1 MNFVPMISSLPKRK
15 AIVMVFLL
23 AMTSI
28 NFSLLFHVIPKLRNG
43 YQDFTIFYTGA
54 CLLRDGRASS
64 LYSLAAQY
72 QMQQTFTHVPIRQ
85 GPLPFNHPPFEAFF
99 FIPFT
104 LLSYWPAYL
113 LWSGLNVMMLAATI
127 VFLRKHFQQIAAL
140 PLLGVGLAATAF
152 FPLVIGL
159 IQGQDIILLLLLF
172 VLATIFLDQGHH
184 VLAGA
189 FLGAGLFRPHTVVP
203 LIILLALRRWRV
215 LVGFTTV
222 ALVFFGISVAFMG
235 WRGPLDYVQFVL
247 HVEVTK
253 AIAFGTEATPNLR
266 GLIEQLPWVKD
277 SRTFTA
283 LLIFATSAIVFFLAV
298 RRIINKHDSLIFC
311 ASLAAVTTILV
322 SFHAF
327 VYDLSLL
334 FPTVLFLLA
343 RVLRVGETGNVEKV
357 TGGAKLET
365 LSILLFIVLSL
376 APLYLYLLLRIDRFS
391 CFTLILLLLY
401 LKLLLTPAPALAPV

>member
-1 MNFVPMISSLPKRK
+1 
-15 AIVMVFLL
+15 MVFLL
-23 AMTSI
+23 AMTFT
-28 NFSLLFHVIPKLRNG
+28 NLSLLFHVIPKLRNG

-54 CLLRDGRASS
+54 SLLRDGQASS

-127 VFLRKHFQQIAAL
+127 VFLRRHFQQIAAI
-140 PLLGVGLAATAF
+140 PMLGLGLATTAF

-172 VLATIFLDQGHH
+172 VLATICLDQGHH

-203 LIILLALRRWRV
+203 LIILLALRRWKI
-215 LVGFTTV
+215 LIGFTTV
-222 ALVFFGISVAFMG
+222 ALVFFGISVALMG

-247 HVEVTK
+247 HVEGTK
-253 AIAFGTEATPNLR
+253 AIAFTEAMPNLR
-266 GLIEQLPWVKD
+266 GLIEQLPRVKD
-277 SRTFTA
+277 SRMFIA
-283 LLIFATSAIVFFLAV
+283 VLIFATSVIAFLLAV

-311 ASLAAVTTILV
+311 ASLAAVTTILI
-322 SFHAF
+322 SFHAV

-334 FPTVLFLLA
+334 FPMLLFLLA
-343 RVLRVGETGNVEKV
+343 RVLLVGDTGNVEKV
-357 TGGAKLET
+357 AGGAKLET
-365 LSILLFIVLSL
+365 LSILLFIFLSL
-376 APLYLYLLLRIDRFS
+376 VPLYLYLLLRIDRFS
-391 CFTLILLLLY
+391 CFSLILLLLY
-401 LKLLLTPAPALAPV
+401 LKLLLTPAPVLAPV

>member
-1 MNFVPMISSLPKRK
+1 MILSFPKRK
-15 AIVMVFLL
+15 CIVMVFLL

-28 NFSLLFHVIPKLRNG
+28 NLSLLFHVIPKLRNG
-43 YQDFTIFYTGA
+43 YQDFTIFYTA
-54 CLLRDGRASS
+54 ARLLRDGKASS

-72 QMQQTFTHVPIRQ
+72 QMQQTFTHVPIRL

-104 LLSYWPAYL
+104 LLPYWPAYL
-113 LWSGLNVMMLAATI
+113 LWSGLNVIMLAATI
-127 VFLRKHFQQIAAL
+127 IFLRRHFQQIAAI
-140 PLLGVGLAATAF
+140 PMLGVGLAATAF

-172 VLATIFLDQGHH
+172 VLATICLDEGQH
-184 VLAGA
+184 VLAGV

-203 LIILLALRRWRV
+203 LVILLAFRRWKV
-215 LVGFTTV
+215 PIGFATV
-222 ALVFFGISVAFMG
+222 ALVFFVISVALMG
-235 WRGPLDYVQFVL
+235 WRGPFDYVQFVL
-247 HVEVTK
+247 HLEVTK

-283 LLIFATSAIVFFLAV
+283 LLIFATSVIVFLLAI
-298 RRIINKHDSLIFC
+298 RRISNKHDSLIFC

-334 FPTVLFLLA
+334 FPMLLFLLA
-343 RVLRVGETGNVEKV
+343 RVLLVDETRNVEKV
-357 TGGAKLET
+357 ACGAKLET
-365 LSILLFIVLSL
+365 LSILLFIFLSL
-376 APLYLYLLLRIDRFS
+376 VPLYLYLLLGVDRFF
-391 CFTLILLLLY
+391 CFSLILLLLY
-401 LKLLLTPAPALAPV
+401 LKLLLTPAPVIAPV

>member
-1 MNFVPMISSLPKRK
+1 MSFVRMILSFPKRK
-15 AIVMVFLL
+15 CIVMVFLL

-28 NFSLLFHVIPKLRNG
+28 NLSLLFHVIPKLRNG

-54 CLLRDGRASS
+54 SLLRDSKASS

-72 QMQQTFTHVPIRQ
+72 QMQQTFTHVPIRL

-104 LLSYWPAYL
+104 LLPYWPAYL
-113 LWSGLNVMMLAATI
+113 LWSGLNVIMLAATI
-127 VFLRKHFQQIAAL
+127 IFLRRHFQQIAAI
-140 PLLGVGLAATAF
+140 PMLGVGLAATAF

-172 VLATIFLDQGHH
+172 VLATICLDQGQH
-184 VLAGA
+184 VLAGVL
-189 FLGAGLFRPHTVVP
+189 LGAGLFRPHTVVP
-203 LIILLALRRWRV
+203 LVILLAFRRWKV
-215 LVGFTTV
+215 LIGFTTV

-235 WRGPLDYVQFVL
+235 WRGPFDYVQFVL
-247 HVEVTK
+247 HLEVTK

-283 LLIFATSAIVFFLAV
+283 LLIFATSVIVFLLAI
-298 RRIINKHDSLIFC
+298 RRISNKHDSLIFC

-322 SFHAF
+322 GFHAF

-334 FPTVLFLLA
+334 FPMVLFLLA
-343 RVLRVGETGNVEKV
+343 RVLLVGETGNVEKV
-357 TGGAKLET
+357 AGGAKLET
-365 LSILLFIVLSL
+365 LSILLFIFLSL
-376 APLYLYLLLRIDRFS
+376 VPLYLYLLLRVDRFF
-391 CFTLILLLLY
+391 CFSLILLLLY
-401 LKLLLTPAPALAPV
+401 LKLLLTPAPVIAPV